1 MTRPVAGTSQAW
13 LWSSTRRPPTS
24 SAATSCPI
32 ADVIRGQLKAV
43 PRAIIAAAAVIDG
56 ARGGAKIPPDD
67 IPGIKAN
74 LARHYK
80 KMGEQPPWEK
90 KKAN

>member
-1 MTRPVAGTSQAW
+1 MAVVEYQKAPDKFGSYK
-13 LWSSTRRPPTS
+13 L
-24 SAATSCPI
+24 PI
-32 ADVIRGQLKAV
+32 ADVIRSQLKAV
-43 PRAIIAAAAVIDG
+43 PRAVIAAAAVIDG

-74 LARHYK
+74 LARYYE

-90 KKAN
+90 AS

>member
-1 MTRPVAGTSQAW
+1 LPPRR
-13 LWSSTRRPPTS
+13 LST
-24 SAATSCPI
+24 
-32 ADVIRGQLKAV
+32 G
-43 PRAIIAAAAVIDG
+43 
-56 ARGGAKIPPDD
+56 RGGAKIPPDD